1 MNTDNNF
8 QHLEHKDSNAVIS
21 FSNETTFKVTKLMEK
36 LNIFFIKSILNEL
49 P

>member
-1 MNTDNNF
+1 MNIDNNF
-8 QHLEHKDSNAVIS
+8 KHFEHEDSKAVIS
-21 FSNETTFKVTKLMEK
+21 FSNETTFKVSKLMER